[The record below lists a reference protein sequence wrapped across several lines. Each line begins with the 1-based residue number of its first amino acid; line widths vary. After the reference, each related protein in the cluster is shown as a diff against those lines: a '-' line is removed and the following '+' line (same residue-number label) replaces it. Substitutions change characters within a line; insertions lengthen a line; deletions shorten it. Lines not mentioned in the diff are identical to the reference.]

1 MCAIDPNPV
10 PFFIGEFND
19 GRSVLLEFGSKLFPQ
34 LAELLCRERM
44 GLSGCA
50 GWESAS
56 VPEYEYMCV
65 CVCVCVCERER
76 VRETSARFF
85 RFSISML
92 RRSSSYLAEMARSTC
107 TRSESRPIWC
117 CVSVSACACVYE
129 WMRVLKYQL
138 AHVGGGGEGV
148 DGSVVLLVRPL
159 VCVPGGCACCW

>member
-1 MCAIDPNPV
+1 M
-10 PFFIGEFND
+10 
-19 GRSVLLEFGSKLFPQ
+19 
-34 LAELLCRERM
+34 
-44 GLSGCA
+44 
-50 GWESAS
+50 
-56 VPEYEYMCV
+56 
-65 CVCVCVCERER
+65 CVCERER
-76 VRETSARFF
+76 VRETSALFF

-159 VCVPGGCACCW
+159 VCVCVCVCVCPRAWLRMLLASERGSWGLAVIKWTWFVGSLSLLAEGPACRWCGGKR